1 MMNLY
6 KRLYSKISAWF
17 IKNLLSVL
25 MFTTFVVGTCV
36 VLFPVVVIKIPAGYM
51 GVLYRPLQK
60 GVVEDLVLG
69 EGFHLV
75 YPWNT
80 VHQYSGRI
88 QIKKLELDVLT
99 SDQLRSKVTL
109 TFQFEVNG
117 LTVPFLHKYVGP
129 DYITTMVI
137 PEVTSITREMFGRLS
152 SSQAF
157 TSGINQ
163 VVRDIAINAD
173 NVIISKLSPPGL
185 SDVRLVRISAVQLDS
200 IAYPTD
206 IQTAIES
213 KLVESQVAEAYVYK
227 IQAAKR
233 EVERKVIEAGGIKQ
247 FQDIVNVGLTD
258 NYLKLKGIE
267 ATAKLAESNNS
278 KMVLFGSAAGGL
290 PIILGGD
297 SIPEVKS
304 KPQKETEKAASKT
317 TQSDVVQD
325 GKSRSTDVKSSSTDG
340 NSSSTSNKSS
350 STDGKSSSTSSK
362 SSSTDGKSSSTDGE
376 SSSTDDKSSSK
387 ISQESKASTQK

>member
-1 MMNLY
+1 MMNLF
-6 KRLYSKISAWF
+6 KRLYSKFSAWF

-25 MFTTFVVGTCV
+25 MVTTFVVGACV

-51 GVLYRPLQK
+51 GVLYRPLEK
-60 GVVEDLVLG
+60 GVVEDRVLG

-75 YPWNT
+75 FPWNT
-80 VHQYSGRI
+80 VHQYSGRV

-109 TFQFEVNG
+109 TFQFEING
-117 LTVPFLHKYVGP
+117 LTVPYLHKYVGP
-129 DYITTMVI
+129 DYINTMVV

-185 SDVRLVRISAVQLDS
+185 SDVRLIRISAVQLDS

-206 IQTAIES
+206 IQAAIEN

-227 IQAAKR
+227 IEAAKR
-233 EVERKVIEAGGIKQ
+233 EVERKVIEAGGIKKY
-247 FQDIVNVGLTD
+247 QDIVNVGLTD

-297 SIPEVKS
+297 SIPEAKT
-304 KPQKETEKAASKT
+304 KPQKDPEKFVSKETQTE
-317 TQSDVVQD
+317 VVND
-325 GKSRSTDVKSSSTDG
+325 G
-340 NSSSTSNKSS
+340 KSS
-350 STDGKSSSTSSK
+350 STDGKSSLTTSQDSK
-362 SSSTDGKSSSTDGE
+362 V
-376 SSSTDDKSSSK
+376 
-387 ISQESKASTQK
+387 STQK